1 MSNFPKISVITPSY
15 NQGQYLEQ
23 TILSVLGQHYPNLE
37 YIIIDGGSTDNS
49 VEVIRK
55 YADKLAFWVS
65 EPDNGQS
72 QAINKGFE
80 KATGDIL
87 CWLNSDDM
95 YMPGILH
102 FVAENITTHKYEIL
116 TGNCIHYSESAEKGV
131 IAQGCNTVQYAA
143 EMDLLDAD
151 FITQPSTF
159 WTRKVWE
166 KIGKLNEQLLFV
178 FDWEW
183 FIRTNLSGE
192 IEFNYVN
199 KPLSLYR
206 IHDAHKTGVGGDKR
220 EREIME
226 LFHKFGQEENVRLF
240 NKLIKD
246 KQILQS
252 KRAGLLRYVFRLF
265 RVRFTEIQLLTIFYP
280 KTYKKVNPKKLLALF
295 YLAG

>member
-1 MSNFPKISVITPSY
+1 MSNFPKISVVTPSY

-23 TILSVLGQHYPNLE
+23 TILSVLGQNYPNLE

-49 VEVIRK
+49 VEVIQK
-55 YADKLAFWVS
+55 YADKLAYWVS

-102 FVAENITTHKYEIL
+102 YVAENITIDNNEIL
-116 TGNCIHYSESAEKGV
+116 TGNCIHYSESADTGV
-131 IAQGCNTVQYAA
+131 NAQGCKTVQYAA

-166 KIGKLNEQLLFV
+166 KTGKLNEQMHFV

-183 FIRTNLSGE
+183 FIRGTLSGQ
-192 IEFNYVN
+192 IKFNYVN

-206 IHDAHKTGVGGDKR
+206 IHDAHKTAVGGDKR
-220 EREIME
+220 VQEIME
-226 LFHKFGQEENVRLF
+226 LFHKFGQKENVHLF
-240 NKLIKD
+240 SKLIKD
-246 KQILQS
+246 KKILQS
-252 KRAGLLRYVFRLF
+252 KRAGFLRYVFRLF
-265 RVRFTEIQLLTIFYP
+265 RIKFTEIQLLTIFYP
-280 KTYKKVNPKKLLALF
+280 KTYKKVNPKKLSALF